1 MVKSRGNILW
11 IDDEINLLRPHI
23 LFLEEKGYLVK
34 TISNGEDAV
43 SLFKSSR
50 YDLLLIDQSM
60 PGMDGLETLAKIKE
74 CRQSIPV
81 IMITKTEDEWLMNK
95 AISSQVEQYLIKP
108 VAPSQ
113 IFIACK
119 QVLEK
124 YEINSENTVSGY
136 LKDFQEIDN
145 SLKTISTAD
154 DWWNLYNRLI
164 GWEIKFDQYRE
175 NSLSDIL
182 FEQTES
188 CNKEFNRF
196 IESNYKNW
204 MIREHRPLM
213 SVDIFS
219 EFIKPKLKN
228 NKKVCLIVIDC
239 LRHDQLTKIM
249 PILESFFEIDTSYHV
264 SLLPSATP
272 YSRNGIFSGLFPD
285 ELIKKYPQQKADI
298 LSGED
303 SLNRHEEL
311 LFRDQMIRHGFKD
324 KTLHYHKIWAI
335 EEGRKFENRLR
346 SLMNVDVIS
355 LVINFVDML
364 AHSSSKTNLLKEMV
378 PDESGYRDAVKNWVE
393 KSWFNNVLKILSDS
407 NYDVVLTSDH
417 GSIKVQK
424 STVVK
429 ADRNASSGI
438 RYKSGRNL
446 KVDTKDAMI
455 INNPTEYRLPI
466 IEPQQTYLI
475 SKNSNYFIYPNEGS
489 KYKSKLDNSFQH
501 GGISMQELLVPV
513 VNMKGLKN

>member
-1 MVKSRGNILW
+1 MLKNRGNILW
-11 IDDEINLLRPHI
+11 IDDEINLLKPHI
-23 LFLEEKGYLVK
+23 LFLEEKGYSVE
-34 TISNGEDAV
+34 IASNGDDAV
-43 SLFKSSR
+43 SLFESSR
-50 YDLLLIDQSM
+50 YDLLLVDQSM
-60 PGMDGLETLAKIKE
+60 PGMDGLETLKKIKGL
-74 CRQSIPV
+74 RQSIPV
-81 IMITKTEDEWLMNK
+81 IMITKTEDEWLIDK

-136 LKDFQEIDN
+136 LKDFQEIDS
-145 SLKTISTAD
+145 SLKNINSTD
-154 DWWNLYNRLI
+154 GWWNLYNRLI

-175 NSLSDIL
+175 KSLSGIL
-182 FEQTES
+182 SEQTES
-188 CNKEFNRF
+188 CNKNFNRF
-196 IESNYKNW
+196 IESNYTNW
-204 MIREHRPLM
+204 LKKEDRPLM
-213 SVDIFS
+213 SVDIFP
-219 EFIKPKLKN
+219 EFIKPKLIK

-249 PILESFFEIDTSYHV
+249 PILESFFEIDISYHL

-285 ELIKKYPQQKADI
+285 DLINNYPQQKADI

-311 LFRDQMIRHGFKD
+311 LFKDQMVRNGFKN
-324 KTLHYHKIWAI
+324 KTVHYHKIWAI
-335 EEGRKFENRLR
+335 EEGRKFENKLQ
-346 SLMNVDVIS
+346 SLMNVDVIA

-393 KSWFNNVLKILSDS
+393 KSWFNNVLKTLSNS
-407 NYDVVLTSDH
+407 EYDVVLTSDH

-424 STVVK
+424 STVVR
-429 ADRNASSGI
+429 ADKNASTGI

-446 KVDTKDAMI
+446 KVDTKDAI
-455 INNPTEYRLPI
+455 IVNNPSEYRLPSL
-466 IEPQQTYLI
+466 EPQQTYLI

-489 KYKSKLDNSFQH
+489 KYKNKLDNSFQH

-513 VNMKGLKN
+513 VNMKGVKS